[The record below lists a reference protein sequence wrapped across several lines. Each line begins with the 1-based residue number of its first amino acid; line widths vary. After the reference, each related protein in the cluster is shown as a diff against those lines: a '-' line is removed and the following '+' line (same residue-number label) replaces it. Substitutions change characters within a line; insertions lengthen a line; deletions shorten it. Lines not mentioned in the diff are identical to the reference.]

1 MIASAGIGRLL
12 LNMPA
17 DFEISGRIFWQ
28 LREILGDDFLL
39 IGFFDEERKDKFTNV
54 VLDVMLKLHAMRHH
68 MNNFKQIEEQY
79 LKSIETSEQGIFR
92 THRML
97 FEFEAFLFQLKSTL
111 DITVKALGVLLPNRF
126 PVKTFRDKGEALCA
140 SLEKYKHDKTC
151 KTDLADDLIGVIRDD
166 REAWLEHA
174 ISLRDDIGHYRT
186 LAEFNYHAVN
196 HGTTRKITKPK
207 IGGMP
212 PLEYMQITF
221 QNCIEF
227 VQDFLCIAVAMAIP
241 SQFSL
246 SGANPS
252 IGEPI
257 AQYIKYGLG
266 IRSAA

>member
-1 MIASAGIGRLL
+1 
-12 LNMPA
+12 MPV
-17 DFEISGRIFWQ
+17 DFEINGRIFWQ
-28 LREILGDDFLL
+28 LREILGDNFFL
-39 IGFFDEERKDKFTNV
+39 IGFRDEETKEKFSNV
-54 VLDVMLKLHAMRHH
+54 VLDVMLKLHSMRYHVD
-68 MNNFKQIEEQY
+68 NFKQIEEQY

-111 DITVKALGVLLPNRF
+111 DITVKVLSVFLPNRF
-126 PVKTFRDKGEALCA
+126 PTKTFRGKGVALCA

-151 KTDLADDLIGVIRDD
+151 KTDLADNLIGVICDD

-196 HGTTRKITKPK
+196 HGTTRKITKPQ
-207 IGGMP
+207 IAGMP
-212 PLEYMQITF
+212 PLEYMQLTF

-227 VQDFLCIAVAMAIP
+227 VQDFLCIAVALAIP
-241 SQFSL
+241 SQFGL
-246 SGANPS
+246 SGANPN